1 MTYDARIDA
10 ATCTGE
16 TLGMVYLRNAPE
28 SADKIIRIRESLE
41 RDGWVGRPVIL
52 LENGDH
58 HIAFSGSHRL
68 AAAMGIDGVIEAVM
82 VPELSAE
89 EYDLIDG
96 ANDDDDL
103 LAAFIEIS
111 EDRDDMGDV
120 VEAMRAEVAAN

>member
-1 MTYDARIDA
+1 MQKSALCSILFCSGSMVKQKVARD
-10 ATCTGE
+10 
-16 TLGMVYLRNAPE
+16 LGL
-28 SADKIIRIRESLE
+28 SI
-41 RDGWVGRPVIL
+41 
-52 LENGDH
+52 GD
-58 HIAFSGSHRL
+58 IAFSGSHRL

-111 EDRDDMGDV
+111 EDRDDMGADDDD
-120 VEAMRAEVAAN
+120 R